1 MTQKRSAIRA
11 RTRYER
17 VDDFIEGYGRF
28 FGRRSIFLRTRND
41 KEPGTVLR
49 FEIQL
54 ADGRPIFRGEGVV
67 VPPMEGDESEQ
78 GLRIRF
84 SKLDRTSKDLLD
96 EIRDSARSR
105 AKARAASI
113 AAPRAGEAPRSG
125 SERAGGS
132 GDDDE
137 GGDHIVEEFEA
148 AIDFLEPHDL
158 DEQTGRRRAAL
169 LQAIA
174 RPHEPLDRPPSGA
187 FSLSPADIDQIA
199 GSLALDFD
207 MMFET
212 TDLASDDVL
221 FDHDLGVEMSREL
234 PRVLTGEYGT
244 PSIFG
249 EEGPEPDPELV
260 EAVDSALDDVL
271 GGFGGGFFAEPS
283 GRVSSTRILVPEAVA
298 EAASLY
304 DRAEAAVETHEA
316 PPPVIAPTATQQ
328 RALDLDDD
336 EGEEVLDEDA
346 LFDDDDDE
354 DVGDDGGDDEGI
366 EELHPAHYPTETE
379 QGGFP
384 SVEPAPPAP
393 TPVPAHDDEAA
404 FHEAA
409 FLAAL
414 ADDDD
419 DDDFEE
425 RSDDLAERSGD
436 DDDTSEGDE
445 SELDEPA
452 VDDEDDPF
460 AAMLRGGDSAPYLSA
475 ADDDDDDLGL
485 FGAEGDD
492 LEEAEAFEEAEE
504 RPPHLDFAPD
514 AAEGD
519 DDFFVDH
526 YEGPAPGPDDPTP
539 VPFSARQMVF
549 TGSHR
554 GPDDDLDLA
563 AYAAEAFE
571 EHADD
576 DVLAEEEAQEEPLH
590 RAFDADEDDPALA
603 AYEDDEDDLFAADT
617 YEPHAPDLGPFDDD
631 DDDASF
637 DEAAGFDAEE
647 AQAASAPIAAPGWSA
662 DFARAKTPSYAH
674 EAVTRVAVGPGAPP
688 DLDSP
693 ADTDSDLLPE
703 PVPPSFDDDSD
714 PYYDEDEDDS
724 VVANELPAPAP
735 ASPRFP
741 PSLRGGH
748 QRSQQLVFNEQQT
761 VPRRD
766 YSEELAAISRA
777 ESSRAADEGP
787 TIADLMRAAS
797 GDDEDLGARGP
808 HAGGDDDLAVTFFL
822 EEGTSVIS
830 PHEAAPAFAAPDDF
844 QAAQLAALEAD
855 LEENP
860 DEPAI
865 VPTEAE
871 TGPAG
876 PWNSRRDAAY
886 DDLPPTDDEDDWLER
901 VNRARDSLAGL
912 HGGASYDPAID
923 DSLGD
928 LALAAASN
936 YDGGA
941 DDYDLGEGYGEETQ
955 GVYHHI
961 ADGEGVES
969 GYRGFDQREVS
980 EVLELGPDA
989 LIDNDELSLEEEF
1002 SLELVENGGL
1012 VGDDDLVLEDGPM
1025 AESHFSGMR
1034 DQGGQLTESDE
1045 SESIASLLAEMMSD
1059 TPRSDSG
1066 RVELPLDLDDDDY
1079 SPPRR

>member
-28 FGRRSIFLRTRND
+28 FGRRSIFLRTRSD

-67 VPPMEGDESEQ
+67 VPPMEGDEGEQ

-105 AKARAASI
+105 AKARAASRGVPGRGES
-113 AAPRAGEAPRSG
+113 ALAAGERP
-125 SERAGGS
+125 
-132 GDDDE
+132 DDDLADE
-137 GGDHIVEEFEA
+137 GEDGDGDDHIVEEFDA

-212 TDLASDDVL
+212 TDVAADDVL
-221 FDHDLGVEMSREL
+221 FDHHLGIEMSREL
-234 PRVLTGEYGT
+234 PRVLTGEYAA

-249 EEGPEPDPELV
+249 DDEGPEPDPELV

-298 EAASLY
+298 EATSLY
-304 DRAEAAVETHEA
+304 EKAEAVVETHEA
-316 PPPVIAPTATQQ
+316 PPPVIAPLATHHA
-328 RALDLDDD
+328 REEVEDDEEEILDVDGLLDDD
-336 EGEEVLDEDA
+336 EGE
-346 LFDDDDDE
+346 
-354 DVGDDGGDDEGI
+354 GDDEGASDADAEADADGI

-379 QGGFP
+379 QGGYP
-384 SVEPAPPAP
+384 TAETSLLGGSARGPAPE
-393 TPVPAHDDEAA
+393 DEAA

-409 FLAAL
+409 FLAAM
-414 ADDDD
+414 ADDED
-419 DDDFEE
+419 EE
-425 RSDDLAERSGD
+425 
-436 DDDTSEGDE
+436 
-445 SELDEPA
+445 
-452 VDDEDDPF
+452 DDELGDGETPAEGADDPF
-460 AAMLRGGDSAPYLSA
+460 AAMLQRGASAPYLSV
-475 ADDDDDDLGL
+475 DDEDAEDDDLGL
-485 FGAEGDD
+485 FGGDD
-492 LEEAEAFEEAEE
+492 DDETGEEQELGAVEE
-504 RPPHLDFAPD
+504 RPPHLDFGPEE
-514 AAEGD
+514 AED
-519 DDFFVDH
+519 EDDFFVQD

-554 GPDDDLDLA
+554 GPDGDLDLA
-563 AYAAEAFE
+563 AYTAEAFE
-571 EHADD
+571 EAADAD
-576 DVLAEEEAQEEPLH
+576 ALAEEEALEEPLH
-590 RAFDADEDDPALA
+590 GALDDDYDYGV
-603 AYEDDEDDLFAADT
+603 YEDAVHEADT
-617 YEPHAPDLGPFDDD
+617 YEPPAPPLSAYDDLDDD
-631 DDDASF
+631 EDDAPF
-637 DEAAGFDAEE
+637 DEAAGFDAEDPQPE
-647 AQAASAPIAAPGWSA
+647 SAPIAAPGWSA
-662 DFARAKTPSYAH
+662 DLARAKTPSYAH
-674 EAVTRVAVGPGAPP
+674 EAVTRVAVGPSAPP
-688 DLDSP
+688 EFESP

-703 PVPPSFDDDSD
+703 PVPPAFDDDSD
-714 PYYDEDEDDS
+714 PYYDDEESDAGDAAVLPS
-724 VVANELPAPAP
+724 PAPG
-735 ASPRFP
+735 PRFP
-741 PSLRGGH
+741 PSLRGAQ
-748 QRSQQLVFNEQQT
+748 QRAQQFVINEQQT

-777 ESSRAADEGP
+777 ESGRPADRGP
-787 TIADLMRAAS
+787 TIADLMRTAGGDDDIFAS
-797 GDDEDLGARGP
+797 GRGGASP
-808 HAGGDDDLAVTFFL
+808 PAGEDDDLAVTFFL

-830 PHEAAPAFAAPDDF
+830 PHDAPPMAAPDDF

-865 VPTEAE
+865 APTEAE

-876 PWNSRRDAAY
+876 PWTSRRDAAY

-901 VNRARDSLAGL
+901 VNRARDSLASL
-912 HGGASYDPAID
+912 QGGASYEPAID

-936 YDGGA
+936 YDAGE
-941 DDYDLGEGYGEETQ
+941 DYDLGEDYGDATQ

-1012 VGDDDLVLEDGPM
+1012 GDDELVLENGPM
-1025 AESHFSGMR
+1025 AESHFAGMR
-1034 DQGGQLTESDE
+1034 GGGGQLSESEE

-1066 RVELPLDLDDDDY
+1066 RVELPLDLDDDDF
-1079 SPPRR
+1079 SPPRGR